1 MKRRSKADRTSV
13 KNKELTFSPGGQKK
27 YHSWV
32 TEKCTSKGPGRFG
45 KILKGWELV
54 GVGGGND

>member
-27 YHSWV
+27 YNSWV
-32 TEKCTSKGPGRFG
+32 PELTEFARKKAGTRNQR
-45 KILKGWELV
+45 IA
-54 GVGGGND
+54 